1 MGYGVLLRE
10 RQRKRDELRERT
22 LAGVRRAGESLRA
35 RFVFEELYVF
45 GSLLGPRF
53 RLTSDVDLVI
63 AGLDMRDFHRAHAY
77 LMEAVGG
84 PLAIDL
90 KALED
95 LPKPMQQR
103 VRAQG
108 VRVA

>member
-1 MGYGVLLRE
+1 VGYEVLLRE
-10 RQRKRDELRERT
+10 RQRKREELRERT
-22 LAGVRRAGESLRA
+22 LACVRRASESLRE
-35 RFVFEELYVF
+35 RFVFQELYVF
-45 GSLLGPRF
+45 GSLLGSRF

-84 PLAIDL
+84 PLPIDL

-95 LPKPMQQR
+95 LPEPMQQR